1 MKDIMK
7 HNERSNMEHSSEST
21 KTASESCART
31 DKACPGI
38 GKAKL
43 VLCKTEREIN
53 KLMSAIIFDTL
64 KFTKRLMEAGA
75 SPELA
80 EATAEAF
87 KDASGEANLV
97 TKTDLDGLEYRL
109 IIKMGAM
116 FITNILVLS
125 VLYKLFG

>member
-1 MKDIMK
+1 
-7 HNERSNMEHSSEST
+7 
-21 KTASESCART
+21 
-31 DKACPGI
+31 
-38 GKAKL
+38 
-43 VLCKTEREIN
+43 
-53 KLMSAIIFDTL
+53 MSAIIFDTL
-64 KFTKRLMEAGA
+64 KFTKRLMGAGA

-97 TKTDLDGLEYRL
+97 TKTDLDELEYRL

-125 VLYKLFG
+125 ALYKLFV